1 MDHVIARL
9 DADHE
14 RVVNELSHELAE
26 LLAIEPAGAAQGP
39 PHITL
44 VSYTDLD
51 AAAAAA
57 ALAPIVRGADGPLAV
72 RAHGYGM
79 FTGDRA
85 SDLSLHV
92 MVVRT
97 RALDRLHRRTH
108 AALGAAGACLA
119 GNTDP
124 DVWTPHIT
132 LLDRGLTPAKLGRAV
147 EALAQRPHRSWTVG
161 LTALAVTRRAPGGA
175 RRGPADR
182 FTLALG

>member
-14 RVVNELSHELAE
+14 RVVTELSHELAE
-26 LLAIEPAGAAQGP
+26 LLAIEPTGAAQGP

-44 VSYTDLD
+44 VSYTGLD
-51 AAAAAA
+51 PTPAAA
-57 ALAPIVRGADGPLAV
+57 ALAPVVRGARRPLAV

-97 RALDRLHRRTH
+97 RELDRLHRRTH

-124 DVWTPHIT
+124 GVWTPHIT

-147 EALAQRPHRSWTVG
+147 EALAQRSHRSWTVG
-161 LTALAVTRRAPGGA
+161 LTALAVTGRDSAVTPGGK
-175 RRGPADR
+175 GDR

>member
-14 RVVNELSHELAE
+14 RVVTELSHELAD
-26 LLAIEPAGAAQGP
+26 LLGIEPARARQGP

-44 VSYTDLD
+44 VSYTGLD
-51 AAAAAA
+51 AAGAAA
-57 ALAPIVRGADGPLAV
+57 ALAPVARAAPHPLAV

-79 FTGDRA
+79 FTGDRDT
-85 SDLSLHV
+85 DLSLHV

-97 RALDRLHRRTH
+97 RELDRLHRRAH
-108 AALGAAGACLA
+108 AALTAAGACMA

-124 DVWTPHIT
+124 GVWTPHIT
-132 LLDRGLTPAKLGRAV
+132 LVDRGLTPARLGRAV

-161 LTALAVTRRAPGGA
+161 LTALAVTRRGPRGAPAGTG
-175 RRGPADR
+175 DR

>member
-14 RVVNELSHELAE
+14 RVVTELSHELAE

-51 AAAAAA
+51 ATVAAD
-57 ALAPIVRGADGPLAV
+57 ALAPVVRADRPLTV

-97 RALDRLHRRTH
+97 RELDRLHRRTH

-124 DVWTPHIT
+124 GVWTPHIT

-161 LTALAVTRRAPGGA
+161 LTALAVTPRAPGGA
-175 RRGPADR
+175 RTAPAGR